1 MYLGRKLR
9 KCPPVLG
16 VSRAA
21 AFGEGRPRAPG
32 PGHHRLADVE
42 MLPPLPAPE
51 KIICVGINYPER
63 ATEYKDRAA
72 EKPKY
77 PNLFCRFPGSLVGH
91 GAPIVRPKVSE
102 KFDYEGEIV
111 LVIGREGRHVSLDRA
126 LGLIGGLTLGN
137 EGSVRDWLRHGT
149 LNVTQ
154 GKNFDNSGSLGPWI
168 VPADDLDPG
177 KPLHLTTRVNGEL
190 RQDDTTDR
198 LTWGFAWLI
207 NYISTFMTL
216 RPGDLIWTGTPTG
229 AGGHQTP
236 PNWLKP
242 GDVVEVEG
250 PEIGVL
256 RNTGVDESGG
266 GRRGV
271 RRRRIFE
278 LGIRAALRQQEV
290 QFRGDPGVPVALLPP
305 RLHRHQPQ
313 EGHRQAQGPGGQAHR
328 GRALH
333 HDGRDLHPRHAAAR

>member
-1 MYLGRKLR
+1 MRLASFKVNGRPSYGAVTDGGIIDLGRRLAKFPTLLDVFR
-9 KCPPVLG
+9 SQAIG
-16 VSRAA
+16 EARAA
-21 AFGEGRPRAPG
+21 VTG
-32 PGHHRLADVE
+32 PGDHRLADVE
-42 MLPPLPAPE
+42 LLPPLPAPE

-72 EKPKY
+72 EQPKY

-111 LVIGREGRHVSLDRA
+111 LVIGRGGRHVPLDRA

-177 KPLHLTTRVNGEL
+177 KPLHLTTRINGEL

-207 NYISTFMTL
+207 NYISTFTTL

-236 PNWLKP
+236 PKWLKP
-242 GDVVEVEG
+242 GDVVEVEV

-256 RNTGVDESGG
+256 RNTVVDEG
-266 GRRGV
+266 
-271 RRRRIFE
+271 
-278 LGIRAALRQQEV
+278 
-290 QFRGDPGVPVALLPP
+290 
-305 RLHRHQPQ
+305 
-313 EGHRQAQGPGGQAHR
+313 
-328 GRALH
+328 
-333 HDGRDLHPRHAAAR
+333 

>member
-1 MYLGRKLR
+1 MRLASFKVNGRPSYGAVTDGGIIDLARRLPKYPTLLDVFR
-9 KCPPVLG
+9 AKAIG
-16 VSRAA
+16 EARAA
-21 AFGEGRPRAPG
+21 ATGPRD
-32 PGHHRLADVE
+32 HRLADVE
-42 MLPPLPAPE
+42 LLPPIAAPE

-72 EKPKY
+72 VQPKY
-77 PNLFCRFPGSLVGH
+77 PNLFVRVPGLAGGPRARRSCGPRCRS
-91 GAPIVRPKVSE
+91 

-111 LVIGREGRHVSLDRA
+111 LVIGSEGRHVPLERA
-126 LGLIGGLTLGN
+126 LGMIGGLTLGN

-154 GKNFDNSGSLGPWI
+154 GKNFDCSGSLGPWI

-177 KPLHLTTRVNGEL
+177 KPLHLMTRVNGEL

-207 NYISTFMTL
+207 NYISTFTTL

-242 GDVVEVEG
+242 GDVVEVEV

-256 RNTGVDESGG
+256 RNKVVDE
-266 GRRGV
+266 
-271 RRRRIFE
+271 
-278 LGIRAALRQQEV
+278 A
-290 QFRGDPGVPVALLPP
+290 
-305 RLHRHQPQ
+305 
-313 EGHRQAQGPGGQAHR
+313 
-328 GRALH
+328 
-333 HDGRDLHPRHAAAR
+333 